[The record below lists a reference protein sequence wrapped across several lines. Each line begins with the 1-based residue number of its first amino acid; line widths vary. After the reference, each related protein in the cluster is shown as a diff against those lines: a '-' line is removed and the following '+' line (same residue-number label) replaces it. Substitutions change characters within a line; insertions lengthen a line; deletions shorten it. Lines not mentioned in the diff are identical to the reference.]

1 MSLESPSTHSGTPA
15 PRHPG
20 TILSWALYDWANSA
34 FMTSVMVGLFPVFY
48 DSFWRK
54 GAEAGVSTAEF
65 GFTSSAINITVALMA
80 PLLGAIA
87 DRSGKRKA
95 FLFACA
101 LMGIV
106 ATAMMAFVPAGA
118 HIAALAV
125 FFVAG
130 VGFFAANVFYDAMLI
145 DVADESQVNR
155 VSALGFGLGYLGGG
169 VLFAI
174 NVAMLSKPA
183 WFGLADTTAAV
194 RVSFAT
200 VAVWWLVFM
209 IPLLLNVAER
219 VPVRRASLIEAARS
233 GLGEVVRTAG
243 LLLRLPN
250 VLLFIVAYMLY
261 IDALGTVARMAV
273 KFGSDLGL
281 DGADMMTAL
290 LVTQFVSF
298 PPALAFGWLGQ
309 RYGAR
314 PMILAGIGVYCV
326 VIVYASQMSTT
337 FDFWVLAIG
346 VGFVQGGIPALS
358 RSLFA
363 RLIPLEKAGELFGF
377 YNMLGKAA
385 AIMGPSLMGATIW
398 LTGTPGLGILSL
410 LLLFVPG
417 ALLLMR
423 VKDERATLPTEET
436 TT

>member
-1 MSLESPSTHSGTPA
+1 MSNK
-15 PRHPG
+15 RV
-20 TILSWALYDWANSA
+20 LSWALYDWANSA

-48 DSFWRK
+48 DRFWRPDA
-54 GAEAGVSTAEF
+54 AEGVSTAEF

-101 LMGIV
+101 MMGIV
-106 ATAMMAFVPAGA
+106 ATAAMALVPGGA
-118 HIAALAV
+118 YTAALGV

-145 DVADESQVNR
+145 DVADESQVNS

-169 VLFAI
+169 VLFAL

-194 RVSFAT
+194 RVSFVT

-209 IPLLLNVAER
+209 MPLLLNVSER
-219 VPVRRASLIEAARS
+219 APAHRASLIEAAR
-233 GLGEVVRTAG
+233 GGAGEVLHTAR
-243 LLLRLPN
+243 LLLKLPN

-273 KFGSDLGL
+273 KFGADLGL
-281 DGADMMTAL
+281 DGSDMMTAL

-314 PMILAGIGVYCV
+314 PMILAGIAVYCV
-326 VIVYASQMSTT
+326 VIVYASRMATT
-337 FDFWVLAIG
+337 LDFWVMAIA

-398 LTGTPGLGILSL
+398 ATGTPGLGILSL

-423 VKDERATLPTEET
+423 VKDERATLPD
-436 TT
+436 